1 MSLNLILEW
10 GAMPMETKIPS
21 EIDDIVSIIKTT
33 NPQKIVL
40 FGSHASGKGDKDS
53 DIDLLVVSSSDDP
66 PLERRLKLRR
76 LLKKYD
82 RLLGIDLLVYTPD
95 EFNMLKVEP
104 SSFVF
109 SLLKNGIML
118 YDTEYS

>member
-1 MSLNLILEW
+1 MKS
-10 GAMPMETKIPS
+10 KIPS

-33 NPQKIVL
+33 NPQKIFL
-40 FGSHASGKGDKDS
+40 FGSHATGEGDKDS
-53 DIDLLVVSSSDDP
+53 DIDLIIVSSSDDS

-109 SLLKNGIML
+109 SSLKNGVTL
-118 YDTEYS
+118 YDTESG